1 LLAEA
6 LGFARERERERG
18 LHISQCKTKQKFRI
32 LLLIEALGFAIERET
47 DREESGDG
55 RFIERD
61 RGRDRSLEDDSGD
74 GSFIVCAEYVSRVVL
89 AA

>member
-1 LLAEA
+1 M
-6 LGFARERERERG
+6 REREREDCIF
-18 LHISQCKTKQKFRI
+18 LSAKQNRNFRI
-32 LLLIEALGFAIERET
+32 LLLIEAFGFAIERET

-61 RGRDRSLEDDSGD
+61 RGRDRGLEQDSGD
-74 GSFIVCAEYVSRVVL
+74 GSFIVCAEYVARVVL

>member
-1 LLAEA
+1 V
-6 LGFARERERERG
+6 
-18 LHISQCKTKQKFRI
+18 
-32 LLLIEALGFAIERET
+32 ALGFAIERET

-61 RGRDRSLEDDSGD
+61 RGRDRGLEEDSGD
-74 GSFIVCAEYVSRVVL
+74 GSFIVCAEYVARVVL

>member
-1 LLAEA
+1 M
-6 LGFARERERERG
+6 RERERERREREDCIF
-18 LHISQCKTKQKFRI
+18 LNAKTKQKFRI
-32 LLLIEALGFAIERET
+32 LLLIEAFGLAIERET

-61 RGRDRSLEDDSGD
+61 RGRDRGLEEVSGD
-74 GSFIVCAEYVSRVVL
+74 GSFIVYAEYVARVVL